1 MYILFHIIIYIII
14 MPKRMKLSGKKKEAT
29 MFLIGCCIVCLILS
43 LIYIIIEK
51 YAFGKDKPF
60 SLINF

>member
-1 MYILFHIIIYIII
+1 

-43 LIYIIIEK
+43 LIYILIEK